1 MNKLVNEFNSQ
12 SNLTTTENGAIAFNS
27 TLNACLDAFGSLG
40 AMYNSSEEDIIQ
52 KFALAYDE
60 DKEKALRMLF
70 YIRDPRGGIGA
81 RRVFRVILNWLAKK
95 EPEVVIANIDNIAIF
110 GRYDDVIISLRD
122 TPVEN
127 FMVVYISDCLHND
140 LKAIK
145 SNKPVSL
152 LGKWLPSENTSSKKT
167 RELATW
173 LRTRL
178 GFTSKQYRLILTTLR
193 SCIGVVEQKMSA
205 NQWDNIDYSKVS
217 GKAALN
223 YADAFAHHD
232 KDRYIKYL
240 YSVLKSD
247 KKINATTLMPHEILN
262 KAITAMT
269 EHSDSAMLMAECMWK
284 NQPDYF
290 KDHNENCMCMV
301 DTSGSMNGTPKEVA
315 IALGLY
321 CADKCKGPFHN
332 HFMMFDEKPYLVN
345 LSGDFES
352 KVRELYHYCV
362 NATNTDI
369 AAAFDKLLQMAI
381 DSACSQE
388 DFPTTLYI
396 ISDMQFDCA
405 NGSNYGQYYYSYH
418 KVELTD
424 MNQIKAKYEY
434 YGYKLP
440 NIVYWNVRA
449 SDCGMYQVKYNDV
462 DCALVSGY
470 SSALFKAVMEGTV
483 YEEEVVDNKIHTKAK
498 LDPMAVMNNAIM
510 NSKYDRIVT
519 SPDEIAFIKILL
531 EMNII

>member
-1 MNKLVNEFNSQ
+1 MNKLINEFDQQ
-12 SNLTTTENGAIAFNS
+12 SNLTTTENGAVAFNS
-27 TLNACLDAFGSLG
+27 TLNACLDAFASLG
-40 AMYNSSEEDIIQ
+40 AMYTSPEKDIIQ

-95 EPEVVIANIDNIAIF
+95 EPEAVIANIDNIAIF
-110 GRYDDVIISLRD
+110 GRYDDVIISLRG
-122 TPVEN
+122 TPVET
-127 FMVVYISDCLHND
+127 FMVIYINDCLHND

-145 SNKPVSL
+145 FNKPVSL

-193 SCIGVVEQKMSA
+193 NCIGIVEQKMSA

-223 YADAFAHHD
+223 YADAFVLHD
-232 KDRYIKYL
+232 KDRYVKYL
-240 YSVLKSD
+240 YSVLNSD

-262 KAITAMT
+262 KAFTAINRYRYS
-269 EHSDSAMLMAECMWK
+269 EGAMLMAECMWK

-290 KDHNENCMCMV
+290 KDRNENCMCMV
-301 DTSGSMNGTPKEVA
+301 DTSGSMSGTPREVA

-345 LSGDFES
+345 LKGEFAS
-352 KVRELYHYCV
+352 KVHQLSNFCI
-362 NATNTDI
+362 NATNTNI
-369 AAAFDKLLQMAI
+369 GAAFDKLLEMAV
-381 DSACSQE
+381 DSNCSQE

-405 NGSNYGQYYYSYH
+405 NGSYYGYKMTNMS
-418 KVELTD
+418 
-424 MNQIKAKYEY
+424 QIRKKYEH

-449 SDCGMYQVKYNDV
+449 SDCGMYQVKYNDI

-470 SSALFKAVMEGTV
+470 SSALFKAVLEGTV
-483 YEEEVVDNKIHTKAK
+483 YEEEIVDNKIQVKAK
-498 LDPMAVMNNAIM
+498 LDPMTVMNNAIM
-510 NSKYDRIVT
+510 NSKYDRIVN
-519 SPDEIAFIKILL
+519 SPEELGLIKILL
-531 EMNII
+531 ELKII

>member
-1 MNKLVNEFNSQ
+1 MNKLINEFDKQ
-12 SNLTTTENGAIAFNS
+12 SNLTTTENGAVAFNS

-40 AMYNSSEEDIIQ
+40 AMYNSPEEDIIQ

-70 YIRDPRGGIGA
+70 YIRDPRGGMGA
-81 RRVFRVILNWLAKK
+81 RRVFRVILKWLATK
-95 EPEVVIANIDNIAIF
+95 EPAAVIANIDNIAIF
-110 GRYDDVIISLRD
+110 GRYDDVIISLHN
-122 TPVEN
+122 TPCEK
-127 FMVVYISDCLHND
+127 FMLAYISDCLSND
-140 LKAIK
+140 LEAIK

-152 LGKWLPSENTSSKKT
+152 LGKWLPSENTSSKNT
-167 RELATW
+167 RELAIW
-173 LRTRL
+173 LRSHL
-178 GFTSKQYRLILTTLR
+178 GFTSKQYRIILSILR
-193 SCIGVVEQKMSA
+193 RCIGVVEQKMSA
-205 NQWDNIDYSKVS
+205 NQWDKIDYSKVS
-217 GKAALN
+217 GKAALT
-223 YADAFAHHD
+223 YADSFARHD
-232 KDRYIKYL
+232 KDRYMKYL
-240 YSVLKSD
+240 YSVLNSNN
-247 KKINATTLMPHEILN
+247 KINASILMPHEILK
-262 KAITAMT
+262 KAFTAIE
-269 EHSDSAMLMAECMWK
+269 EHSDVAMLMAKSMWN

-290 KDHNENCMCMV
+290 KDRNENCMCMV

-381 DSACSQE
+381 DSGCSQE
-388 DFPTTLYI
+388 DFPATLYI

-449 SDCGMYQVKYNDV
+449 SDCGMYQVKYNDI

-470 SSALFKAVMEGTV
+470 SAALFKAVLEGTV
-483 YEEEVVDNKIHTKAK
+483 YEEEVINNKSQIKAK
-498 LDPMAVMNNAIM
+498 LDPMTVMNNAIM

-519 SPDEIAFIKILL
+519 SSDEFSMIEFMLMSNL
-531 EMNII
+531 V